1 MEEASLIDF
10 KTLEL
15 LTKAPSKKYLRKFME
30 YCFLLRNKIK
40 IIEDLLKT
48 PVANQ
53 FCQDFQIDEE
63 KAHQV
68 YFKKKPF
75 LFLFLLISFVILN
88 KKSSFILQSN

>member
-1 MEEASLIDF
+1 MEEASTIDF
-10 KTLEL
+10 KILEL

-40 IIEDLLKT
+40 IIEDFLKT

-63 KAHQV
+63 QAHQV
-68 YFKKKPF
+68 NLKENP
-75 LFLFLLISFVILN
+75 
-88 KKSSFILQSN
+88 